1 MKIGI
6 DARLSGLK
14 HAGIGRYTQNLLQK
28 ILEYDKKNSYVFFF
42 YDQQQAREVLADKIE
57 NKNLEI
63 VITPIKH
70 YSLAEQLYLPKIFS
84 QHKLDL
90 LHVPHFN
97 IPILYHGKL
106 VVTIHDLLWHEYKGG
121 SVTTL
126 NPVMYALK
134 YLFYRVV
141 TKAAVRK
148 AKKILVPAQTIK
160 ETVATYY
167 PSTLDKIV
175 ITKEGSQLR
184 NSDKISVTKQKNS
197 LLYVGSLYP
206 HKNIKLVL
214 RALEYLPKYKLLIAG
229 SRSVFQ
235 ERVELFV
242 KDKELEKRVTFLGYV
257 PDEELAELYQSVTAL
272 VQPSFSE
279 GFGLT
284 GVEAMSVGTPILASH
299 IPIFREI
306 YQDVAFYFSP
316 FSVPSFVQAVQLL
329 ESTPLDSKLAMGKK
343 LASTYNWDEM
353 AQQTIEVYK
362 SLE

>member
-42 YDQQQAREVLADKIE
+42 YDEQQATEVLADKIKS
-57 NKNLEI
+57 KNVKI

-84 QHKLDL
+84 QQKLDL

-97 IPILYHGKL
+97 IPIFYSGKL

-121 SVTTL
+121 TVTTL
-126 NPVMYALK
+126 NPIMYALK

-141 TKAAVRK
+141 TKAAVLK

-167 PSTLDKIV
+167 PTTQNKIV
-175 ITKEGSQLR
+175 ITKEGSQLLG
-184 NSDKISVTKQKNS
+184 SGKAPATKQKNT

-214 RALEYLPKYKLLIAG
+214 RALEFLPKYKLLIAG

-235 ERVELFV
+235 ERVEVFV
-242 KDKELEKRVTFLGYV
+242 ADKELEKRVTFLGYV
-257 PDEELAELYQSVTAL
+257 PDEELAELYKSVTAL

-329 ESTPLDSKLAMGKK
+329 ESTQLETRLTQGKK
-343 LASTYNWDEM
+343 LADTYSWDDM
-353 AQQTIEVYK
+353 AKQTLQVYR
-362 SLE
+362 SL